1 MSAYPHMA
9 QAHGAMTHSAQS
21 PMRFPDSGSST
32 VMTRRAWW
40 LVALNFVIPGA
51 PQVLAGS
58 RRLGRFGLGCTLTLW
73 MLAVL
78 ALGAWLVW
86 PTVVLSVAT
95 NSVTLWIAA
104 ALLVFYAVLWLVLS
118 VDTLRLVRLVR
129 TKPSARGWIAGLTT
143 VLMFALSGTAAYGAY
158 IATTTS
164 SFLSSVFI
172 AGPSEDPIDGR
183 YNILLLGA
191 DTGADREGTRP
202 DSISV
207 VSIDAETGQAV
218 TIGLPRDM
226 KYFPFPEGSPL
237 AAVYPEGYGAIDGCE
252 VGEPDGCQLNWVY
265 SEVDLVSPEMYPDAV
280 NKGSEPGIEGM
291 RSAAEGIT
299 GLTIQY
305 YALVDMQGFS
315 NLIDALG
322 GVTIDVP
329 SDVPIHADE
338 TFTTVAEWIYAG
350 PQHLDGFHALW
361 YARSRHDTSDYDRM
375 ARQRLIQDAVLK
387 QFNPAN
393 VLSKFEDIAKAGTK
407 VVNTDIPQSMLGYF
421 TQLAMKTKA
430 LPMVNVELVPD
441 NGIDPLDPDFP
452 HIRALIDEAL
462 HPPVNTEEPAPA
474 E

>member
-1 MSAYPHMA
+1 MSTY
-9 QAHGAMTHSAQS
+9 THSAQS
-21 PMRFPDSGSST
+21 PIRFPDAGSTS

-40 LVALNFVIPGA
+40 LVALNFLVPGA
-51 PQVLAGS
+51 PQVLAGN
-58 RRLGRFGLGCTLTLW
+58 RKLGRFGLGCTLVLW
-73 MLAVL
+73 TLAVL
-78 ALGAWLVW
+78 ALAVWLIAPNVL
-86 PTVVLSVAT
+86 LSVAA
-95 NSVTLWIAA
+95 NSITLWVAA
-104 ALLVFYAVLWLVLS
+104 AFLVFYAVVWLILS
-118 VDTLRLVRLVR
+118 LDTLRLVRLVR
-129 TKPSARGWIAGLTT
+129 TKASARGWIAGLTT

-172 AGPSEDPIDGR
+172 AGPSEDPVDGR

-265 SEVDLVSPEMYPDAV
+265 SEVDLVSPEMYPDAT
-280 NKGSEPGIEGM
+280 KQGSEPGVEGM

-315 NLIDALG
+315 DLIDALG

-329 SDVPIHADE
+329 SDVPMHSDE

-350 PQHLDGFHALW
+350 PQHLDGYHALW

-375 ARQRLIQDAVLK
+375 ARQRQLQDAVLK

-393 VLSKFEDIAKAGTK
+393 VLSKFQEIAKAGTK

-421 TQLAMKTKA
+421 TQLAMKTKE

-441 NGIDPLDPDFP
+441 NGVDPLDPDFDY
-452 HIRALIDEAL
+452 IRELINEAL
-462 HPPVNTEEPAPA
+462 YPPVSTEEPAPA
-474 E
+474 D